1 MKLKHFPTEL
11 LRCGISKR
19 KAKLFVTALMV
30 AATSQTCFA
39 QNAIEGV
46 QDLVGKTITDLENN
60 TTAVEV
66 YSHNDQSKI
75 FFLYNVK
82 TGQFLNAGAY
92 WGTEATTRDYPL
104 KLWAK
109 DPTLSG
115 KNSIRFAME
124 LKTGQGH
131 YLKWA
136 KGSKDEDAGVFID
149 RPLNTA
155 SGFNYSYDDWFLE
168 ATGDKQNTYK
178 LYTYKNS
185 TYSTSTT
192 KYYLCVCGDIIDA
205 KTASDVTKS
214 YAGYDEWRIFS
225 MKQITDLQQENLDNL
240 KNSLELSFK
249 LKCAGFSR
257 GDNEIDNWKIYPW
270 GLNGTSIARFG
281 LEHLYD
287 KPTLTAN
294 PSKPITFER
303 TGDKYSVD
311 DVKNY
316 SFTYDNGTSKTTK
329 TFTGKT
335 AEEDYQR
342 YLGKYFCADVKNV
355 RGIIYQD
362 VEIKNNGVYV
372 VECKG
377 YSNTTKAKLF
387 ATIVPLDENGNA
399 DANHNGDGIIRSTV
413 LSQISYMSATEQEA
427 LHTSEKNIDYAGQ
440 EFYNSRKYV
449 NNVLVN
455 VEGVDASTR
464 KAIRFGIMIGDEND
478 TTPEADE
485 WTVFDDFR
493 LLFANEVAD
502 EDLILD
508 EDRDNLSYLQHETT
522 YRNRTLHLN
531 KTLVKDKWN
540 SLVLPVDLT
549 IDQFRS
555 TFGAN
560 ARIAK
565 LTKLAANEI
574 MFESEKTLDNMDL
587 VEKTDKNT
595 IVLKAYTPY
604 IIFPTKDFSN
614 ETNAMYT
621 AKLTKKTRSKGDDN
635 YENVTIKA
643 NHIQI
648 ANVTMKNK
656 MNGTVLVNDLDKM
669 NTTNWTAPLAT
680 ATDGSITAYG
690 TFARTFGEATQNA
703 NGVWNITNK
712 SKIID
717 GRDNLIGSYFFYEG
731 NMYYSDKRARGLRG
745 FSCWFKPNNG
755 TTKATLFLDGVQQEG
770 GLTDIGEI
778 TFEPQNESMERFANG
793 IYNMNGQLVKAGTSM
808 AGMPKGIYIVNGKKV
823 VVR

>member
-1 MKLKHFPTEL
+1 MRLKHFPTGL

-46 QDLVGKTITDLENN
+46 QDLVGKTITELRSG
-60 TTAVEV
+60 TTDVEK
-66 YSHNDQSKI
+66 YPHEDQTKI

-82 TGQFLNAGAY
+82 TGQFFNAGGY
-92 WGTEATTRDYPL
+92 WGTEGTMRDYPL
-104 KLWAK
+104 KLWTK
-109 DPTLSG
+109 TPGSG
-115 KNSIRFAME
+115 DNTIRFAME
-124 LKTGQGH
+124 LKTNQGQ
-131 YLKWA
+131 YIKWA
-136 KGSKDEDAGVFID
+136 GGDNTLDHGVFID
-149 RPLNTA
+149 RYIKNEYSSNDWYFVLSENNT
-155 SGFNYSYDDWFLE
+155 
-168 ATGDKQNTYK
+168 DKKNTYK
-178 LYTYKNS
+178 IYTYKTSSS
-185 TYSTSTT
+185 TQ
-192 KYYLCVCGDIIDA
+192 KYYMCVCGDIVDV
-205 KTASDVTKS
+205 KTANDIYTS
-214 YAGYDEWRIFS
+214 YQGYDEWRIFS
-225 MKQITDLQQENLDNL
+225 MDQIVALQQENLDAL

-257 GDNEIDNWKIYPW
+257 GDNELNSWKMYPW
-270 GLNGTSIARFG
+270 GLGTDAIARFG

-287 KPTLTAN
+287 KPTLVAN
-294 PSKPITFER
+294 PKEHITLDRATEFH
-303 TGDKYSVD
+303 VD
-311 DVKNY
+311 DLSKSNTY
-316 SFTYDNGTSKTTK
+316 SFKYDNTTTTTDK
-329 TFTGKT
+329 TFTEKD
-335 AEEDYQR
+335 DYQR

-355 RGIIYQD
+355 RGIIYQE

-377 YSNTTKAKLF
+377 YSNTEKAKLF
-387 ATIVPLDENGNA
+387 ATIVTMGTDGKWT
-399 DANHNGDGIIRSTV
+399 DTGDGQIRSTV
-413 LSQISYMSATEQEA
+413 LSQVSNMSDAEQEA
-427 LHTSEKNIDYAGQ
+427 LHTSEKNMDYAGQ
-440 EFYNSRKYV
+440 NFYNSRKYI

-464 KAIRFGIMIGDEND
+464 KAIRFGIMVGSQDD
-478 TTPEADE
+478 ATPENGE

-493 LLFANEVAD
+493 LLFANKVAN
-502 EDLILD
+502 EDLVLD

-549 IDQFRS
+549 IDQFRNA
-555 TFGAN
+555 FGAN
-560 ARIAK
+560 ARLAK

-574 MFESEKTLDNMDL
+574 MFESNKDLDNL
-587 VEKTDKNT
+587 TTTIDKNKV
-595 IVLKAYTPY
+595 VLEAYTPY
-604 IIFPTKDFSN
+604 IIFPTKDLSH
-614 ETNAMYT
+614 ETNHMYT
-621 AKLTKKTRSKGDDN
+621 AKLRKKTTGGDGADN

-648 ANVTMKNK
+648 PNVTMEYIEDGSVFKN
-656 MNGTVLVNDLDKM
+656 NLTKM
-669 NTTNWTAPLAT
+669 NTTNWTSTLNT
-680 ATDGSITAYG
+680 GDGTITAFG
-690 TFARTFGEATQNA
+690 TFARTFGEAEQNTET
-703 NGVWNITNK
+703 GVWEYTKKDNILSN
-712 SKIID
+712 
-717 GRDNLIGSYFFYEG
+717 RDNLIGSYFFYEG
-731 NMYYSDKRARGLRG
+731 DMYYSDKRARGLRG

-808 AGMPKGIYIVNGKKV
+808 ARMPKGIYIVNGKKV

>member
-1 MKLKHFPTEL
+1 MRLKHFPTGL

-30 AATSQTCFA
+30 AATAQTCFA

-46 QDLVGKTITDLENN
+46 QDLVGKTITDLENGV
-60 TTAVEV
+60 TDVEV
-66 YSHNDQSKI
+66 YSHDDLTKI

-82 TGQFLNAGAY
+82 TGQFFNAGGY
-92 WGTEATTRDYPL
+92 WGTEGTMRDYPL

-109 DPTLSG
+109 NPTESG

-124 LKTGQGH
+124 LKTNQGQ
-131 YLKWA
+131 YIKWA
-136 KGSKDEDAGVFID
+136 GGSNALDNGVFID
-149 RPLNTA
+149 RYLSNDTEK
-155 SGFNYSYDDWFLE
+155 YSYNDWFL
-168 ATGDKQNTYK
+168 TPTDDGKNTYK
-178 LYTYKNS
+178 IYTYKAT
-185 TYSTSTT
+185 TYSTTST
-192 KYYLCVCGDIIDA
+192 KYYMCVCGGIVDV
-205 KTASDVTKS
+205 KKSDEITKS

-225 MKQITDLQQENLDNL
+225 MDQIVALQQENLDNM

-257 GDNEIDNWKIYPW
+257 GDNELNSWKMYPW
-270 GLNGTSIARFG
+270 GLGTDAIARFG

-287 KPTLTAN
+287 HPQNMTAN
-294 PSKPITFER
+294 PTKPITLNRAQEFHV
-303 TGDKYSVD
+303 DDLSASNKYSF
-311 DVKNY
+311 K
-316 SFTYDNGTSKTTK
+316 YDNTTTTTDK
-329 TFTGKT
+329 EFTEKD
-335 AEEDYQR
+335 DYQR

-377 YSNTTKAKLF
+377 YSNTEKAKLF
-387 ATIVPLDENGNA
+387 ATIVTMGDNGKWTYT
-399 DANHNGDGIIRSTV
+399 GDGQIRSTV
-413 LSQISYMSATEQEA
+413 LSQVSNMSAAEQEA
-427 LHTSEKNIDYAGQ
+427 LHTDEKNMDYAGQ
-440 EFYNSRKYV
+440 EFYNSRKYI

-455 VEGVDASTR
+455 VEDVDKTR
-464 KAIRFGIMIGDEND
+464 KAIRFGIMVGSQDD
-478 TTPEADE
+478 ATPVDGE

-493 LLFANEVAD
+493 LLFANKVAT
-502 EDLILD
+502 EDLVLD
-508 EDRDNLSYLQHETT
+508 EDRDNLEYLKHETT

-549 IDQFRS
+549 IDQFRNA
-555 TFGAN
+555 FGAN
-560 ARIAK
+560 AR
-565 LTKLAANEI
+565 LAELKTLKSNEI
-574 MFESEKTLDNMDL
+574 MFESNKTLDNL
-587 VEKTDKNT
+587 VTTTDKNT
-595 IVLKAYTPY
+595 VVLKAYTPY
-604 IIFPTKDFSN
+604 IIFPTKDLSN
-614 ETNAMYT
+614 ETNHMYT
-621 AKLTKKTRSKGDDN
+621 AKLRKKTTGGDGADN

-648 ANVTMKNK
+648 PNVTMKYK
-656 MNGTVLVNDLDKM
+656 EDGSVFKNDLSNM
-669 NTTNWTAPLAT
+669 NTSNWTSTLNT
-680 ATDGSITAYG
+680 GDGTITAFG
-690 TFARTFGEATQNA
+690 TFARTFGDATQNTET
-703 NGVWNITNK
+703 GVWDITNK

-717 GRDNLIGSYFFYEG
+717 GRDKLIGSYFFYEG

-745 FSCWFKPNNG
+745 FSCWFKPNTPG
-755 TTKATLFLDGVQQEG
+755 TKATLFLDGVQQEG

>member
-1 MKLKHFPTEL
+1 MRLKHFPTGL

-30 AATSQTCFA
+30 AATAQTCFA

-46 QDLVGKTITDLENN
+46 QDLVGKTITDLENGV
-60 TTAVEV
+60 TTAGS
-66 YSHNDQSKI
+66 YPHTDQTKI

-82 TGQFLNAGAY
+82 TGQFFNAGGY
-92 WGTEATTRDYPL
+92 WGTEGTMRDYPL

-109 DPTLSG
+109 KPTTAG
-115 KNSIRFAME
+115 KSSIRFAME
-124 LKTGQGH
+124 LKTNQGQ
-131 YLKWA
+131 YIKWA
-136 KGSKDEDAGVFID
+136 KSDNPLDHGVFID
-149 RPLNTA
+149 RFIK
-155 SGFNYSYDDWFLE
+155 SEYSSNDWFF
-168 ATGDKQNTYK
+168 TPTNDGKNTYK
-178 LYTYKNS
+178 IYTKKYNKWN
-185 TYSTSTT
+185 TSLLDTPC
-192 KYYLCVCGDIIDA
+192 YMCVCGDIVDA
-205 KTASDVTKS
+205 KTADEISSNKYS
-214 YAGYDEWRIFS
+214 GYDEWRIFS
-225 MKQITDLQQENLDNL
+225 MDQIVALQQDNLDAL

-257 GDNEIDNWKIYPW
+257 GDNELNSWKMYPW
-270 GLNGTSIARFG
+270 GLGTGAIARFG

-287 KPTLTAN
+287 KPTLVAN
-294 PSKPITFER
+294 PKEHITLDRAKEFHEDNLSKSNT
-303 TGDKYSVD
+303 
-311 DVKNY
+311 Y
-316 SFTYDNGTSKTTK
+316 SFKYDNTTTTTDK
-329 TFTGKT
+329 TFK
-335 AEEDYQR
+335 EKDDYQR

-355 RGIIYQD
+355 RGIIYQE

-377 YSNTTKAKLF
+377 YSNTEKAKLF
-387 ATIVPLDENGNA
+387 ATIVTMGTDGKWT
-399 DANHNGDGIIRSTV
+399 DTGDGQIRSTV
-413 LSQISYMSATEQEA
+413 LSQISNMSTAEQEA
-427 LHTSEKNIDYAGQ
+427 LHTSEKNMDYAGQ
-440 EFYNSRKYV
+440 NFYNSRKYI

-455 VEGVDASTR
+455 VEGVDDTHR
-464 KAIRFGIMIGDEND
+464 KAIRFGIMVGSQDD
-478 TTPEADE
+478 ATPEDGE

-493 LLFANEVAD
+493 LLFANKVAN
-502 EDLILD
+502 EDLVLD

-549 IDQFRS
+549 IDQFRNA
-555 TFGAN
+555 FGAN

-574 MFESEKTLDNMDL
+574 MFESNKDLDNL
-587 VEKTDKNT
+587 TTTIDKNT

-604 IIFPTKDFSN
+604 IIFPTKDLSN

-621 AKLTKKTRSKGDDN
+621 AKLQKKINGGTAASN
-635 YENVTIKA
+635 YEDVTIKA

-648 ANVTMKNK
+648 PNVTMKYK
-656 MNGTVLVNDLDKM
+656 TVGSVYVNDLSNMDTGKWTSTL
-669 NTTNWTAPLAT
+669 NTG
-680 ATDGSITAYG
+680 DGTITAYG
-690 TFARTFGEATQNA
+690 TFARTFGTATQDLA
-703 NGVWNITNK
+703 TGVWTIDNK
-712 SKIID
+712 SQIID

-731 NMYYSDKRARGLRG
+731 DMYYSNERARGLRG
-745 FSCWFKPNNG
+745 FSCWFKPNTG
-755 TTKATLFLDGVQQEG
+755 TKATLFLDGVQQEG

>member
-1 MKLKHFPTEL
+1 MRLKHFPTGL

-30 AATSQTCFA
+30 AATAQTCFA

-46 QDLVGKTITDLENN
+46 QDLVGKTITDLRSG
-60 TTAVEV
+60 TTEV
-66 YSHNDQSKI
+66 DKYPHEYLTKI

-82 TGQFLNAGAY
+82 TGQFFNAGGY
-92 WGTEATTRDYPL
+92 WGTEGTMRDYPL

-109 DPTLSG
+109 TPGSG
-115 KNSIRFAME
+115 DNTIRFAME
-124 LKTGQGH
+124 LKTNQGE
-131 YLKWA
+131 YIKWA
-136 KGSKDEDAGVFID
+136 KGSDPLDSGVFID
-149 RPLNTA
+149 RFIK
-155 SGFNYSYDDWFLE
+155 SEYSSNDWFF
-168 ATGDKQNTYK
+168 TPTNDGKNTYK
-178 LYTYKNS
+178 IYTKKYNKWN
-185 TYSTSTT
+185 TSLLDTPC
-192 KYYLCVCGDIIDA
+192 YMCVCGDIVDA
-205 KTASDVTKS
+205 KTADEISSNKYT
-214 YAGYDEWRIFS
+214 GYDEWRIFS
-225 MKQITDLQQENLDNL
+225 MDQIVALQQENLDAL

-257 GDNEIDNWKIYPW
+257 GDNELNSWKMYPW
-270 GLNGTSIARFG
+270 GLGTGAIARFG

-287 KPTLTAN
+287 KPTLVAN
-294 PSKPITFER
+294 PKEHITLDRAKEFHEDNLSKSNT
-303 TGDKYSVD
+303 
-311 DVKNY
+311 Y
-316 SFTYDNGTSKTTK
+316 SFKYYNTTTTTDK
-329 TFTGKT
+329 TFTEKD
-335 AEEDYQR
+335 DYQR

-355 RGIIYQD
+355 RGIIYQE

-377 YSNTTKAKLF
+377 YSNTEKAKLF
-387 ATIVPLDENGNA
+387 ATIVTMGTDGKWT
-399 DANHNGDGIIRSTV
+399 DTGDGQIRSTV
-413 LSQISYMSATEQEA
+413 LSQISNMPADEQTA
-427 LHTSEKNIDYAGQ
+427 LHTSEKNMDYAGQ
-440 EFYNSRKYV
+440 NFYNSRKYI

-455 VEGVDASTR
+455 VEGVDDTHR
-464 KAIRFGIMIGDEND
+464 KAIRFGIMVGSKDD
-478 TTPEADE
+478 ATPVNGE

-493 LLFANEVAD
+493 LLFANKVAN
-502 EDLILD
+502 EDLVLD

-549 IDQFRS
+549 IDQFRNA
-555 TFGAN
+555 FGAN

-574 MFESEKTLDNMDL
+574 MFESDKNLDNL
-587 VEKTDKNT
+587 VTTPDKNT
-595 IVLKAYTPY
+595 IVLEAYKPY
-604 IIFPTKDFSN
+604 IIFPTKVMNN
-614 ETNAMYT
+614 ETNAKYT
-621 AKLTKKTRSKGDDN
+621 AKLTKKANGSAAADN
-635 YENVTIKA
+635 FEYVTIKA
-643 NHIQI
+643 NHIEI
-648 ANVTMKNK
+648 PNVTMKYTEDGSVFK
-656 MNGTVLVNDLDKM
+656 NDLTNM
-669 NTTNWTAPLAT
+669 NTNNWTSTLNT
-680 ATDGSITAYG
+680 GDGTITAYG
-690 TFARTFGEATQNA
+690 TFARTFGVAEQNTET
-703 NGVWNITNK
+703 GVWEYKKKDNIL
-712 SKIID
+712 SD
-717 GRDNLIGSYFFYEG
+717 RDDLIGSYFFYEG